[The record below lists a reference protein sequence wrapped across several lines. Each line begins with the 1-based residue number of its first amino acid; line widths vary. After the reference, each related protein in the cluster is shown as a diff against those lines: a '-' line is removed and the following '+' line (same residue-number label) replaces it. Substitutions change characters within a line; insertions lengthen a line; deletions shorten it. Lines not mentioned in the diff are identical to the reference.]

1 MPLSLES
8 STSPIENAL
17 YVVATPI
24 GNLEDISFRA
34 VRILKQVDWIA
45 CEDTRTA
52 SKLLQHLGIE
62 RPLVPYHEHNE
73 VPMAGQLAER
83 LLRGEKG
90 ALIAD
95 AGTPTLSDPGFRVVR
110 ECRRMGIR
118 VIPIP
123 GPCALIA
130 ALSASGLPTH
140 AFAFHGFLP
149 PKQSARQRFFE
160 EHRQATMTLILY
172 ESCHRI
178 DKFLHDLLAVSGPER
193 IVGIAREITKI
204 HETFIVGPLAEVI
217 PQIKGNNLKGEFVV
231 LIAPESFRL

>member
-1 MPLSLES
+1 MSVSPES
-8 STSPIENAL
+8 SKSPIENAL

-34 VRILKQVDWIA
+34 ARILAGVDWIA

-52 SKLLQHLGIE
+52 SKLLNHLGIE
-62 RPLVPYHEHNE
+62 RPLIPYHEHNE
-73 VPMAGQLAER
+73 VAMAPQLADKLR
-83 LLRGEKG
+83 RGEKG

-110 ECRRMGIR
+110 ECRRSGIP

-123 GPCALIA
+123 GPCAVIA

-140 AFAFHGFLP
+140 AFCYHGFLP
-149 PKQSARQRFFE
+149 PKKAARQKFFE
-160 EHRQATMTLILY
+160 ENRQAQTTLILY

-178 DKFLHDLLAVSGPER
+178 EKCLHDLLAVSGPER
-193 IVGIAREITKI
+193 IVGIAREITKL

-217 PQIKGNNLKGEFVV
+217 PQMKGKNLKGEFVL